1 MAPLGANQSQ
11 QKGTGE
17 ILNDLWTLIKDYAK
31 QETIDPLKS
40 IGRFLM
46 WGIPG
51 AIILTLGLLFGSL
64 AILRGLQTET
74 DAHLT
79 GSWDYVPHLA
89 AFVFAVVGAGISA
102 ALIKRPFKD
111 AGEIR

>member
-1 MAPLGANQSQ
+1 VAPLGASQTQ

-17 ILNDLWTLIKDYAK
+17 IISDLWELIKAYGK
-31 QETIDPLKS
+31 QETVDPLKS

-46 WGIPG
+46 WGLPG
-51 AIILTLGLLFGSL
+51 AVLLTLGLLFGSL

-74 DAHLT
+74 DAHLS

-89 AFVFAVVGAGISA
+89 AFVFAVLAAGLSA
-102 ALIKRPFKD
+102 AAITRPFKD
-111 AGEIR
+111 DEAPR

>member
-1 MAPLGANQSQ
+1 MAPVGASQSQ

-17 ILNDLWTLIKDYAK
+17 LVGDLWELIKSYAK
-31 QETIDPLKS
+31 QETLDPLKS

-46 WGIPG
+46 WGLPG
-51 AIILTLGLLFGSL
+51 AILLTLGLLFGSL

-89 AFVFAVVGAGISA
+89 ATVFALIGAWLSYA
-102 ALIKRPFKD
+102 AIKRPFKG
-111 AGEIR
+111 AEASR